1 MTTAPTTDFDPTR
14 PEVLA
19 DPYPY
24 LDALRES
31 TPVAYSE
38 AMDRYLVSS
47 HEAVFSCQRNPKL
60 TRTYDHMYSDEEF
73 GQEAPDPR
81 WSNFWQAEKW
91 SLLQIEPP
99 SHTRL
104 RNLVSKAFNPKQVLG
119 LREPAMKRSE
129 ELLLELR
136 ERPQFDLITDYAEP
150 YSVSIISNFLGADR
164 SHEPLFLDWAHAMV
178 RMFEVNTPDNEK
190 VAADQAAGDFLAA
203 AQDLVDY
210 KRKSPGDDL
219 ISQLVEA
226 RVDGVGL
233 TDEELVSLIILV
245 LNAGHEAVVN
255 TTGNGLTAMMRH
267 PEQWNLV
274 TSGQVPARMAVEEM
288 IRWDPPLQLFER
300 WVMEEG
306 VEIDGVSVPFG
317 ARIAMLYGAANRDP
331 KVFERPDEFDVT
343 RTNASQHI
351 NFSGGV
357 HACVGSPLA
366 RVELAA
372 TVDNF
377 ARLVPDI
384 HLVAEPERDNAFVIW
399 GYKDI
404 QVASSYRGI

>member
-1 MTTAPTTDFDPTR
+1 MTTAPITDFDPTL

-19 DPYPY
+19 DPYPH

-31 TPVAYSE
+31 TPVAYSP

-47 HEAVFSCQRNPKL
+47 HESVFACQRNPKL
-60 TRTYDHMYSDEEF
+60 ARTYDHMYTDEEF
-73 GQEAPDPR
+73 GQEPRDPR

-104 RNLVSKAFNPKQVLG
+104 RSLVSKAFNPKQVLG
-119 LREPAMKRSE
+119 LRGQALKRSE

-150 YSVSIISNFLGADR
+150 YSVSIISSFLGADR
-164 SHEPLFLDWAHAMV
+164 AHETLFLDWAHAMV
-178 RMFEVNTPDNEK
+178 RMFEVNTPDHEK
-190 VAADQAAGDFLAA
+190 VAADQASADFIVA

-219 ISQLVEA
+219 ISKLVEA
-226 RVDGVGL
+226 RVDGEGL
-233 TDEELVSLIILV
+233 TDEELVSLVILV

-255 TTGNGLTAMMRH
+255 TTGNGLTALMRH
-267 PEQWNLV
+267 PDQWNLV
-274 TSGQVPARMAVEEM
+274 TSGQVPARQAVEEM
-288 IRWDPPLQLFER
+288 IRWDPPLQMFER

-306 VEIDGVSVPFG
+306 VEVDGISVPFG

-331 KVFERPDEFDVT
+331 KVFERPGEFDVT

-351 NFSGGV
+351 NFGGGV

-366 RVELAA
+366 RVELEA
-372 TVDNF
+372 TVSNF
-377 ARLVPDI
+377 ARLVPDL
-384 HLVAEPERDNAFVIW
+384 HLVAEPVRDKAFVIW
-399 GYKDI
+399 GYNDLK
-404 QVASSYRGI
+404 VASAHRGV